1 MPGLDPGIR
10 DLLSC
15 YSRRDEGYFVNNAK
29 APFQSSGG
37 GFF

>member
-1 MPGLDPGIR
+1 MGPGV
-10 DLLSC
+10 
-15 YSRRDEGYFVNNAK
+15 RRDDADLVIRYFVNNAK